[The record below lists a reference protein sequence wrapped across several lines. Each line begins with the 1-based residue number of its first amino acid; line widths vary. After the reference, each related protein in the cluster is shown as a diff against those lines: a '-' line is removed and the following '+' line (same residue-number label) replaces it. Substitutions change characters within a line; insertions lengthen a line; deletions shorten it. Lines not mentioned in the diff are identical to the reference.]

1 MKDLFNEAYEGLI
14 VFIDNLDASDVP
26 IDINKAIMDFLTN
39 ENSKY
44 DKMFETFYESVFSL
58 SSIKLCLMRT
68 MVSRSY
74 MLNYYD
80 LKKGINEENA
90 ESMLD
95 AIDNLDAQEIWQGFI
110 KHEEI
115 YELIIDDFLEFINRP
130 FIFQNVAMQMVY
142 EEKRATILKLNLMEI
157 FSLPFFL
164 PSDKYLQS
172 ELVIQDFFD
181 LYNIAVGKSNGD
193 EDAFVEQY
201 FQELET
207 YLNDNERR
215 RLEFVSYL
223 ISNVYEALAIEYHQ
237 SDSAFKEYFKL
248 VSVFE
253 NNSLDTLVSR
263 FYEDEEFALN
273 IIDLFFM
280 INSSLNE
287 YELYDKRNTFKDT
300 GDELILKRLNPYY
313 EEEEVIYKKW
323 KSENQS
329 FL

>member
-26 IDINKAIMDFLTN
+26 IDINKAIMDFLTH
-39 ENSKY
+39 EKSKY
-44 DKMFETFYESVFSL
+44 NKMFKTFYESAFSL
-58 SSIKLCLMRT
+58 ISIKLCLMRT

-90 ESMLD
+90 EYMLEE
-95 AIDNLDAQEIWQGFI
+95 IDNLDTKEIYRGFI
-110 KHEEI
+110 DHEEI

-142 EEKRATILKLNLMEI
+142 EEKRDTILKLNLMEI
-157 FSLPFFL
+157 FSLPYFL
-164 PSDKYLQS
+164 PSDKYTQS

-181 LYNIAVGKSNGD
+181 LYNISAGKSNGD
-193 EDAFVEQY
+193 EDAFLTNF

-207 YLNDNERR
+207 YLNGNERKK
-215 RLEFVSYL
+215 LEFISYL
-223 ISNVYEALAIEYHQ
+223 ISNIYEALAIEYHQ
-237 SDSAFKEYFKL
+237 SDSSFKKYFKL
-248 VSVFE
+248 ISVFE

-263 FYEDEEFALN
+263 FYEDEEFTLN
-273 IIDLFFM
+273 IIDLFYM

-287 YELYDKRNTFKDT
+287 YELYDKRNTFKGT

-313 EEEEVIYKKW
+313 EEEEVIYEKW

-329 FL
+329 LH